1 LSSHKETSSGHHGQ
15 SENSLK
21 PIRKLIEGIKEVAIK
36 INPSLESEKEDPI
49 STLVGIVKE
58 HNVIIK
64 NLSLSAGDKV
74 IKDVK
79 AKIEYN

>member
-1 LSSHKETSSGHHGQ
+1 M
-15 SENSLK
+15 
-21 PIRKLIEGIKEVAIK
+21 AIK

>member
-1 LSSHKETSSGHHGQ
+1 M
-15 SENSLK
+15 LK
-21 PIRKLIEGIKEVAIK
+21 AVKKLIEGIKEVAIK

-64 NLSLSAGDKV
+64 NLSLSVGDKV
-74 IKDVK
+74 IRDVK
-79 AKIEYN
+79 SKIEYN

>member
-1 LSSHKETSSGHHGQ
+1 M
-15 SENSLK
+15 
-21 PIRKLIEGIKEVAIK
+21 AIK
-36 INPSLESEKEDPI
+36 INPSLDSEKEDPI

-74 IKDVK
+74 IRDVK
-79 AKIEYN
+79 GKIEYN